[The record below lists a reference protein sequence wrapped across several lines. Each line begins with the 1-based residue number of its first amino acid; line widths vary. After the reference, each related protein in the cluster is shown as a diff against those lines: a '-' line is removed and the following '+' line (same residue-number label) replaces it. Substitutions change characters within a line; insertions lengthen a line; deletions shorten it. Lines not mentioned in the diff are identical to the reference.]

1 MNPLNLFR
9 KPLAPWDDQ
18 RALIKWN
25 NAEPWTIGDSF
36 EGVQVLG
43 DTGSGKSSTSAKVL
57 AASMLRA
64 GYGGLVLT
72 VKPEDSADWKQ
83 WLKDNGRE
91 QDGIFFGP
99 GSGLCFNFLDYEL
112 RRGRE
117 LGRGSRDAAQI
128 LAELI
133 SLTQRSS
140 GKVDDF
146 WNQAANEMVAA
157 VLELFLAAGV
167 VPSLKLAKEVI
178 DSAPKSISQT
188 RDPLW
193 QAQSRCWELI
203 QKGRANA
210 GAAPDFAL
218 AENYWLSQFPD
229 MAEKMRSSI
238 VTTFTAS
245 VARLFCPHDVHRL
258 FGEATNV
265 TPEDI
270 FNGKIIVVNMPVK
283 IDGAAGRFAS
293 IIWKYCVQLAVERRS
308 DKRRPVFIFAD
319 ESQHFFTDYDQLF
332 QTTARSSR
340 CSVVY
345 LTQNLGNYMSQSP
358 GEAGRHRVESMCN
371 CLKTRILHQCSD
383 PATRNW
389 FANAIGKHRITRTDS
404 DSVSYGKG
412 KPTSSHSEKLV
423 DDYWVLPDLATGLK
437 TGGIANNYQV
447 TAIVTKAGKM
457 FSNGRPAIRAFFD
470 QRSFEPRIW
479 TSNTVV
485 AIPKPKE

>member
-1 MNPLNLFR
+1 M
-9 KPLAPWDDQ
+9 
-18 RALIKWN
+18 
-25 NAEPWTIGDSF
+25 
-36 EGVQVLG
+36 
-43 DTGSGKSSTSAKVL
+43 
-57 AASMLRA
+57 
-64 GYGGLVLT
+64 
-72 VKPEDSADWKQ
+72 
-83 WLKDNGRE
+83 
-91 QDGIFFGP
+91 
-99 GSGLCFNFLDYEL
+99 

-117 LGRGSRDAAQI
+117 QGSGSRNAAHI

-146 WNQAANEMVAA
+146 WNQAANEMVSAI
-157 VLELFLAAGV
+157 LELFLAAGV
-167 VPSLKLAKEVI
+167 VPSLQLAKEVV

-193 QAQSRCWELI
+193 QSESRCWALI

-210 GAAPDFAL
+210 ASAPDFAT
-218 AENYWLSQFPD
+218 AENYWLKQFPD

-238 VTTFTAS
+238 VATFAAS
-245 VARLFCPHDVHRL
+245 VARHFCFDDVHRL
-258 FGEATNV
+258 FGDATNV

-270 FNGKIIVVNMPVK
+270 FNGKIIVVDMPVK

-293 IIWKYCVQLAVERRS
+293 IIWKYCMQIAVERRS

-371 CLKTRILHQCSD
+371 CLKTRIIHQCSD

-389 FANAIGKHRITRTDS
+389 FANAIGKHRITRQDS
-404 DSVSYGKG
+404 ESTSCGSG
-412 KPTSSHSEKLV
+412 KPTPTYNEKLV
-423 DDYWVLPDLATGLK
+423 DDYWVLP
-437 TGGIANNYQV
+437 NWP
-447 TAIVTKAGKM
+447 
-457 FSNGRPAIRAFFD
+457 PA
-470 QRSFEPRIW
+470 
-479 TSNTVV
+479 
-485 AIPKPKE
+485 